1 MAINVLIV
9 DDEPEI
15 VEFIS
20 LILDGHGITSVGVFD
35 PISGIAEAEK
45 QAFDAI
51 ITDFRMPKMTGLEM
65 ISKIKA
71 GDLNRSTP
79 IIVLSA
85 NLNDDLLE
93 RLEKLGV
100 IDVMSKPPEI
110 DVLLRIIEKAG
121 QRRPKMTGS
130 YYTQQLI
137 DGIHSSFCL
146 VMKNHLGESLEIE
159 PPVELQSQLLDIE
172 YSGMV
177 TLFGRRLSGVVTVSY
192 QTGFTVAFASTLLGH
207 PPLGSELDIFES
219 TTGEIAEQI
228 AHFAIPQIEK
238 SLGIHLV
245 QLLPII
251 IQGRTT
257 TIPLAASQ
265 PRVVSKLTLNGKHC
279 YMEFCF
285 MDLAQEFKGKIDAQ
299 DVPLIIRNDP

>member
-1 MAINVLIV
+1 V

-20 LILDGHGITSVGVFD
+20 LILDGHGISSVGVFD
-35 PISGIAEAEK
+35 PTAGIAEAEK
-45 QAFDAI
+45 QIFNAI

-65 ISKIKA
+65 ISKIKS
-71 GDLNRSTP
+71 GGLNRSTP

-110 DVLLRIIEKAG
+110 DVLLRILEKAG
-121 QRRPKMTGS
+121 RRRTQVTGS
-130 YYTQQLI
+130 HYAQQLI
-137 DGIHSSFCL
+137 DGLHSSFCR
-146 VMKNHLGESLEIE
+146 VMKNHLDESLEIE
-159 PPVELQSQLLDIE
+159 PPVELQSPLLDIE

-177 TLFGRRLSGVVTVSY
+177 TLFGRRLSGVVTISY
-192 QTGFTVAFASTLLGH
+192 QTGFTAAFGSALLGR
-207 PPLGSELDIFES
+207 PPLGSELKIFEF

-228 AHFAIPQIEK
+228 ANFAIPQIERD
-238 SLGIHLV
+238 LGIHLV

-265 PRVVSKLTLNGKHC
+265 PRVVSRLTLNGKHC

-285 MDLAQEFKGKIDAQ
+285 VDLAQEFNGKVDNQ
-299 DVPLIIRNDP
+299 EVSLIIRNDP